1 VIEDDE
7 KVIIVMELV
16 KGTSLF
22 QWIIKRKDMPPAQRE
37 QEGV

>member
-22 QWIIKRKDMPPAQRE
+22 QWII
-37 QEGV
+37 